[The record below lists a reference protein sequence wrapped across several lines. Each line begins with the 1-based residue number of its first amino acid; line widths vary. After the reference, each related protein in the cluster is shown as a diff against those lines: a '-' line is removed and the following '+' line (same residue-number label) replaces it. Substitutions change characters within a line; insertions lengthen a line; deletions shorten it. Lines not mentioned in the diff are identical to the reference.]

1 MIAHLGQ
8 DGLGENKTNKDSRCD
23 PMFGT
28 HGEIHPYSIVW
39 WLVVVVVTL
48 VVVVVALV
56 VVALVVVAL
65 VVVVVVVNRQSLLVD
80 SLSLLLSLSLLSD
93 EEDS

>member
-48 VVVVVALV
+48 VVVVALV